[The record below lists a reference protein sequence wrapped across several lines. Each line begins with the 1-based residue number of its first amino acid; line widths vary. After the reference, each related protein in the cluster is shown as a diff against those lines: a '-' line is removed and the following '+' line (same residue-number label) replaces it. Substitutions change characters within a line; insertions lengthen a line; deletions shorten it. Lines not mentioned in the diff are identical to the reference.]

1 MSQKTTKNVFY
12 YIMPYYFLLEC
23 KIGVIM
29 NNILKELKE
38 VEKARLNESQIIQ
51 LQKLFDELK
60 KYWFIYDMDRE
71 TNHLSIFTALYI
83 SDNKMSLID
92 ITEKYFIGHRTLDRY
107 VSRCNR
113 LAYKLIKIKFPEL
126 LKLL

>member
-1 MSQKTTKNVFY
+1 MD
-12 YIMPYYFLLEC
+12 
-23 KIGVIM
+23 
-29 NNILKELKE
+29 NILKELKE
-38 VEKARLNESQIIQ
+38 VEIKKLNETQIIQ

-107 VSRCNR
+107 VSRYNR